1 MLKYLRDAAARRV
14 PRTKR
19 KEIRGRDGIS
29 RDIPD
34 RRKRYMI
41 DKKLISQAADE
52 AERMLLDTPDGH
64 SRRDGS
70 LRLGWPDGMLTLG
83 LTEAGRY
90 DAVGRFLDRWIE
102 DGATVGAVD
111 AGLCGYAMLRLNEI
125 RPEKRYR
132 DAAEKIAG
140 FLKSGW
146 PRDPDGTMLYSNSD
160 PSRRVYSDGTGTGTP
175 FLARYGR
182 DFDDA
187 EFTGTADLQIK
198 NWMKRGIDP
207 ATGLAHHVYSV
218 SEGQKFNNIG
228 WGRGTGWLML
238 AAGACAESHGDPE
251 TSRLSERFVTD
262 IFRFRMKNGL
272 FSWNLPDTDGPSDAS
287 ATGMIMWGVMK
298 MKGRGLLPAVT
309 DGMIAETARAC
320 ESFIREDGKV
330 YGSSGECYDFGWYS
344 DKFDEHNKWGQ
355 GAILAFLSM
364 AERFLTE
371 NGKWKM
377 EN

>member
-1 MLKYLRDAAARRV
+1 
-14 PRTKR
+14 
-19 KEIRGRDGIS
+19 
-29 RDIPD
+29 
-34 RRKRYMI
+34 MI

-160 PSRRVYSDGTGTGTP
+160 PNRRVYSDGTGMGTP

-187 EFTGTADLQIK
+187 ELAGLADLQIK
-198 NWMKRGIDP
+198 SWMKRGIDP

-298 MKGRGLLPAVT
+298 MKGRGLLPGVT
-309 DGMIAETARAC
+309 EDMISETARAC
-320 ESFIREDGKV
+320 ASLIRGDGKI
-330 YGSSGECYDFGWYS
+330 YGSHGECFDFGWYS

-355 GAILAFLSM
+355 GAILAFLSL
-364 AERFLTE
+364 AERDP
-371 NGKWKM
+371 
-377 EN
+377 